1 MEYNKGNNYHLQLGP
16 TVLQLSAPELH
27 ASYFE
32 AKKDRQLLLPWDFKV
47 HEREIPENLH
57 ILLQS
62 TAGMA
67 EGF

>member
-16 TVLQLSAPELH
+16 TVLQLSAHELH
-27 ASYFE
+27 ASHSG
-32 AKKDRQLLLPWDFKV
+32 AKDRQLLLPWDFKV
-47 HEREIPENLH
+47 HERGMPENLL